1 MPYRRAQLFAAA
13 AVLGM
18 ISAPLPS
25 IAQTGGNAPAA
36 PGAPAPGIGLTPD
49 HKRTIYSEVGQEPP
63 RPIPEGSPVAIGAEI
78 PDSLMLNEM
87 PVSVKD
93 KIGVLRDFKFAKL
106 PDETIV
112 IVDPAKRRIVDIV
125 SKSDGTP

>member
-1 MPYRRAQLFAAA
+1 MRYRTSC
-13 AVLGM
+13 AVVLVTAIVIANGGT
-18 ISAPLPS
+18 PS
-25 IAQTGGNAPAA
+25 GAQTDGVAT
-36 PGAPAPGIGLTPD
+36 PAPGIGLTRD
-49 HKRTIYSEVGQEPP
+49 HKRMIYSEVGQELP
-63 RPIPEGSPVAIGAEI
+63 RPLPEGSPVVIGAEI

-93 KIGVLRDFKFAKL
+93 KVGVLRDFKFAKL

-125 SKSDGTP
+125 SKSDGRP

>member
-1 MPYRRAQLFAAA
+1 MTYRTLRSIPIAAA
-13 AVLGM
+13 LALASVA
-18 ISAPLPS
+18 APS
-25 IAQTGGNAPAA
+25 MAQTNGAA
-36 PGAPAPGIGLTPD
+36 APAPGIGLTAD
-49 HKRTIYSEVGQEPP
+49 HKRTIYSEVGQEPA
-63 RPIPEGSPVAIGAEI
+63 RPIPEGSSIAIGSEI
-78 PDSLMLNEM
+78 PDSVMLNEM

-125 SKSDGTP
+125 SKSDGNR